1 MSTKASRIVM
11 ESRARSVASGAYRF
25 STYLPAEAAR
35 ALDGL
40 VQSGYASSKSAAAAR
55 AIVEVW
61 RKKNEG

>member
-1 MSTKASRIVM
+1 MSSKVSKIVM
-11 ESRARSVASGAYRF
+11 RSRARAVEAGAYRF

-40 VQSGYASSKSAAAAR
+40 VQAGYAPSKSAAAAR

-61 RKKNEG
+61 QQKNRD